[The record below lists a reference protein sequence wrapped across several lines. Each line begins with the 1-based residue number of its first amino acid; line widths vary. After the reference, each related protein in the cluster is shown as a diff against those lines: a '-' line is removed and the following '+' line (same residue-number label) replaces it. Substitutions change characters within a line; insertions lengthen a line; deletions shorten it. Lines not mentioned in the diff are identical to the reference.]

1 MQALRRLAPLVLV
14 ASLAVPIA
22 SAKTLTVQPGD
33 TLWSIAKAAA
43 TDVATIKSLNDL
55 TGDSIRP
62 GQVLSVPGEESAP
75 VEAVAPL
82 TVTVQAGDTLYDI
95 AVAYAISVADLIAFN
110 DLGGTVIHPGQELQ
124 LNAGAQPP
132 APLVVT
138 IKKGDSLWAIAQAY
152 NVPLETL
159 SAINGITGGT
169 VLQPGHQVTVPGR
182 YAADATDLGGA
193 VPETIT
199 VQPGDSLWGLARS
212 HNTTV
217 AAILGANDLKSD
229 RVIVGQ
235 QLRILP
241 GAEVTAGRAT
251 TAPSISVDRGAML
264 WPIYGAITSRY
275 GYRQLWISGSNF
287 HSGLDIDGET
297 GDPIRAAVGGKVN
310 FAGWQGGYGYLVV
323 VEDGLTEYYYAHAS
337 ELLVIEGQWV
347 EAGEIIA
354 RIGSTGNS
362 TGSHLHFE
370 IRVDGDPVD
379 PLPILELTAQN

>member
-1 MQALRRLAPLVLV
+1 MPALRRLLPVALTVALVAPL
-14 ASLAVPIA
+14 AA
-22 SAKTLTVQPGD
+22 AKSITVQPGD
-33 TLWSIAKAAA
+33 TLWSIAKAAGS
-43 TDVATIKSLNDL
+43 DVATIMSMNDL
-55 TGDSIRP
+55 AGDSIRP
-62 GQVLSVPGEESAP
+62 GQVLEVPGEEP
-75 VEAVAPL
+75 VVTEAATPV
-82 TVTVQAGDTLYDI
+82 TVIVQAGDTLYDI
-95 AVAYAISVADLIAFN
+95 AVENDISVADLIAFN

-124 LNAGAQPP
+124 LVVGTQTP

-138 IKKGDSLWAIAQAY
+138 IQKGDSLWAIAQAY
-152 NVPLETL
+152 NVSLEVLTE
-159 SAINGITGGT
+159 ANGITGGT

-182 YAADATDLGGA
+182 YAADSTDLGGA

-199 VQPGDSLWGLARS
+199 VVPGDSLWGLARN

-217 AAILGANDLKSD
+217 AAIRGANDLKSD

-251 TAPSISVDRGAML
+251 SNPGVTLSEGAML

-297 GDPIRAAVGGKVN
+297 GDPIRAAVAGTVK
-310 FAGWQGGYGYLVV
+310 FAGWQGGYGYLVIIENGV
-323 VEDGLTEYYYAHAS
+323 TEYYYAHAS
-337 ELLVIEGQWV
+337 ELLVVEGQQV
-347 EAGEIIA
+347 NAGQTIA
-354 RIGSTGNS
+354 LVGSTGNS

-379 PLPILELTAQN
+379 PLPILESTAQN

>member
-1 MQALRRLAPLVLV
+1 MRAHRRLFPLLL
-14 ASLAVPIA
+14 AATLAVPVA
-22 SAKTLTVQPGD
+22 SAKSLTVKPGD
-33 TLWSIAKAAA
+33 TLWSIAKAAG
-43 TDVATIKSLNDL
+43 TDVATIKSLNSL
-55 TGDSIRP
+55 TGDAIRP
-62 GQVLSVPGEESAP
+62 GQVISVPGEEPAPAETAAP
-75 VEAVAPL
+75 V
-82 TVTVQAGDTLYDI
+82 TVIVQAGDTLYDI
-95 AVAYAISVADLIAFN
+95 AVAYDISVADLIAFN

-124 LNAGAQPP
+124 LHAGAEPP

-138 IKKGDSLWAIAQAY
+138 IQKGDSLWAIAQAY
-152 NVPLETL
+152 NVSLEAL
-159 SAINGITGGT
+159 SVANGITGGT

-193 VPETIT
+193 IPAMIT

-229 RVIVGQ
+229 KVIVGQ

-241 GAEVTAGRAT
+241 GAEVSAGRAAIT
-251 TAPSISVDRGAML
+251 QGAAVAGGGML

-287 HSGLDIDGET
+287 HSGLDIDGEV
-297 GDPIRAAVGGKVN
+297 GDPIRAAVGGVVT

-323 VEDGLTEYYYAHAS
+323 IADGDTEYYYAHAS
-337 ELLVIEGQWV
+337 EIIVTEGQRV
-347 EAGEIIA
+347 DAGAIVA

-370 IRVDGDPVD
+370 IRVAGDPVD
-379 PLPILELTAQN
+379 PLPILESTAEN

>member
-1 MQALRRLAPLVLV
+1 MAPL
-14 ASLAVPIA
+14 AA
-22 SAKTLTVQPGD
+22 AKSITVQPGD
-33 TLWSIAKAAA
+33 TLWSIAKAAGS
-43 TDVATIKSLNDL
+43 DVATIMSMNDL
-55 TGDSIRP
+55 AGDSIRP
-62 GQVLSVPGEESAP
+62 GQVLEVPGEEP
-75 VEAVAPL
+75 VVTEAATPV
-82 TVTVQAGDTLYDI
+82 TVIVQAGDTLYDI
-95 AVAYAISVADLIAFN
+95 AVENDISVADLIAFN

-124 LNAGAQPP
+124 LVVGTQTP

-138 IKKGDSLWAIAQAY
+138 IQKGDSLWAIAQAY
-152 NVPLETL
+152 NVSLEVLTE
-159 SAINGITGGT
+159 ANGITGGT

-182 YAADATDLGGA
+182 YAADSTDLGGA

-199 VQPGDSLWGLARS
+199 VVPGDSLWGLARN

-217 AAILGANDLKSD
+217 AAIRGANDLKSD

-251 TAPSISVDRGAML
+251 SNPGVTLSEGAML

-297 GDPIRAAVGGKVN
+297 GDPIRAAVAGTVK
-310 FAGWQGGYGYLVV
+310 FAGWQGGYGYLVIIENGV
-323 VEDGLTEYYYAHAS
+323 TEYYYAHAS
-337 ELLVIEGQWV
+337 ELLVVEGQQV
-347 EAGEIIA
+347 NAGQTIA
-354 RIGSTGNS
+354 LVGSTGNS

-379 PLPILELTAQN
+379 PLPILESTAQN